1 MKISRE
7 ISKRAKLVRLY
18 NIFYNMRSSVVRNYE
33 INECV
38 MVNIILGRFI
48 HSFMA
53 LLGVP
58 MNWIGVLDNIK
69 SAHNFFWPYA
79 QCIKSGEVV
88 CACANEA
95 VHKKA
100 WYIKI
105 KNFAVLYCLLITL
118 HLCAHLLISKFSKFY
133 SGYK

>member
-1 MKISRE
+1 
-7 ISKRAKLVRLY
+7 
-18 NIFYNMRSSVVRNYE
+18 MRSSVVRNYE

-38 MVNIILGRFI
+38 SRYIHYTRSDDGKYNCRTFI

-69 SAHNFFWPYA
+69 SAHKFCLA
-79 QCIKSGEVV
+79 I
-88 CACANEA
+88 CAVHKVWQSRMRLRIRGGSAYEA

-100 WYIKI
+100 CS
-105 KNFAVLYCLLITL
+105 F
-118 HLCAHLLISKFSKFY
+118 
-133 SGYK
+133 